1 MPRWTHWSSYWSHC
15 RDRQCF
21 TFASKCL
28 RTSQRDSRPS
38 TAQGRREHPWRDV
51 PARHAF
57 RAVMYV
63 STRRLP
69 FRPTTRPNSS
79 RENADHSMTEGIAIS
94 ENHDSAV
101 FATKAL
107 AAAPRRKLAK
117 RLILCYLKDLEL
129 NASRGKT
136 VRDSFYLSASTV
148 RSLSSRFHPDSRR
161 RRCGRRAWWFEPTRG
176 RRSAGHAP
184 SGRRSTSMP

>member
-1 MPRWTHWSSYWSHC
+1 
-15 RDRQCF
+15 
-21 TFASKCL
+21 
-28 RTSQRDSRPS
+28 
-38 TAQGRREHPWRDV
+38 
-51 PARHAF
+51 
-57 RAVMYV
+57 MYV

-117 RLILCYLKDLEL
+117 RLILCYLKDLMSL
-129 NASRGKT
+129 NATTLT
-136 VRDSFYLSASTV
+136 VEDW
-148 RSLSSRFHPDSRR
+148 H
-161 RRCGRRAWWFEPTRG
+161 TR
-176 RRSAGHAP
+176 
-184 SGRRSTSMP
+184 